1 MKKKKAMALLLVTAL
16 TAGMLAGCGSKEETA
31 EPAESTTEA
40 EDAEE
45 TEEAEETTEEA
56 TEETAETGDAQYVIG
71 YTVNDLNDTW
81 VSVVIDNVE
90 QWAEEHPEVTV
101 LIGDGAS
108 DVSTQMAV
116 VEGWIEMGVD
126 CVCLKPV
133 DYEASLSILDEVKAA
148 DIKYVALQQ
157 DAEDADCFVG
167 ANGVETGRNQMQAVI
182 DAIGGSGKI
191 AYLAGTEGTL
201 VASEREEGSME
212 ALEAN
217 PDCELVARE
226 DGDWLR
232 EDSISIVETWLTSG
246 IEFDAICAA
255 CDEMAIGAIL
265 ALDAAGRDD
274 VVVAGIDGLEMGLE
288 QIEEGKMTLTFYAD
302 AHGLAYEA
310 LDAAL
315 ELCKGGQPEDVV
327 LEDILV
333 NADNEAEY
341 MAMWR

>member
-1 MKKKKAMALLLVTAL
+1 MKKRKAMALLLATVL
-16 TAGMLAGCGSKEETA
+16 TAGMLAGCGGKEEPA
-31 EPAESTTEA
+31 APAESTS
-40 EDAEE
+40 
-45 TEEAEETTEEA
+45 EEAESTPETSAEA
-56 TEETAETGDAQYVIG
+56 EAGDGQYVIG

-81 VSVVIDNVE
+81 VSAVIDNVE
-90 QWAEEHPEVTV
+90 QWADEHPEVTV

-116 VEGWIEMGVD
+116 VEGWIEMGID

-133 DYEASLSILDEVKAA
+133 DYEASLAILDEVKAA

-157 DAEDADCFVG
+157 DAEKADCFVG
-167 ANGVETGRNQMQAVI
+167 ANGVETGKSQMQAVI

-201 VASEREEGSME
+201 VASEREDGSME
-212 ALEAN
+212 VLEAN

-232 EDSISIVETWLTSG
+232 EDAISIVETWITSG

-255 CDEMAIGAIL
+255 NDEMAIGAII
-265 ALDAAGRDD
+265 ALEAAGLND

-288 QIEEGKMTLTFYAD
+288 QIEEGKLTLTYYAD

-315 ELCKGGQPEDVV
+315 ELCKGGQPEDVE
-327 LEDILV
+327 LKDILV

-341 MAMWR
+341 MALWR

>member
-1 MKKKKAMALLLVTAL
+1 MGKKRLTALLAAAL
-16 TAGMLAGCGSKEETA
+16 LAAGLLTGCSGQSQGASDPA
-31 EPAESTTEA
+31 EPAEPSDASGGESA
-40 EDAEE
+40 AEE
-45 TEEAEETTEEA
+45 GGSEK
-56 TEETAETGDAQYVIG
+56 YVIG

-90 QWAEEHPEVTV
+90 QWASEHPEVEV

-108 DVSTQMAV
+108 DAMTQQAV

-133 DYEASLSILDEVKAA
+133 DYETSLSILGSVKDAG
-148 DIKYVALQQ
+148 IKYVALQQ

-167 ANGVETGRNQMQAVI
+167 ADGFATGKNQMQAVI

-217 PDCELVARE
+217 PGCELVARE

-232 EDSISIVETWLTSG
+232 EDSITIVETWITSG

-265 ALDAAGRDD
+265 SLQAAGRDD

-288 QIEEGKMTLTFYAD
+288 QIEEGNMTLTFYAD

-315 ELCKGGQPEDVV
+315 ALCKGEQPEDVV

-333 NADNEAEY
+333 NEENEPEY
-341 MAMWR
+341 MALWK